1 MYKFCFFF
9 LLYFIYCV
17 IIYILECIYCSILN
31 KKIVSN
37 RGFLIGPYLSI
48 YGTGAICIL
57 FLLKKYVNDPITLF
71 IMASLVATI
80 LEYFTS
86 FIMEKIFKARWW
98 DYSEQK
104 FNINGRVC
112 LKNSVLFGIGSF
124 FVVYIVNPFIFRL
137 LHSFNK
143 TLIIVLGIIFLIVYI
158 LDIIISVF
166 TIYKIREN
174 SISINKDL
182 TEEISEQ
189 VKKRF
194 LKNKYFYNRLLSA
207 YPRVKNIKT
216 YNRLKELIDKNK

>member
-17 IIYILECIYCSILN
+17 IGYILECIYCSILN

-124 FVVYIVNPFIFRL
+124 FVVYIVNPFILRL